1 MTDQELNYLQAIGL
15 LTPLDVYFGRFMERL
30 AGGDVPEL
38 VLASALVSG
47 AAREGHICLDLAA
60 VAGKVVAAGEGGEA
74 PLRCPDLAPWCARLG
89 EMHVVGKPGEYR
101 PLVLDDD
108 KRLYLYR
115 YWEYQERLAAAVRER
130 VIRVDET
137 VNRESI
143 GEGLARLFP
152 EEEAAGVNWQKVAA
166 FTALTRRFCVIS
178 GGPGTGKTTTIA
190 RILALLAEQTSSR
203 PAVALA
209 APTGKAA
216 ARLQEAVRE
225 ARERLPIAPETK
237 AALPQEAST
246 LHRLLGAIPGSPSFR
261 HTRQNPLPVDVLVVD
276 EASMVDLALL
286 SKVVQALPARARL
299 ILLGDRD
306 QLASVEAGAAL
317 GDICDSA
324 GDGPVSRSHAE
335 ELRRATGYRLDVDEE
350 ADRPGI
356 RDCIV
361 HLRTSYRFGT
371 TSGIGALCRAV
382 NAGRPDE
389 AAGLLSEGFP
399 DLRWRNVPRPER
411 LPRALREVVEGG
423 FADYLLTDDPGQSFQ
438 YLERFRILCAVRE
451 GPYGVIALNRTVE
464 EILRDRGLIVSG
476 RPWYRGRPVMIT
488 RNDYNL
494 RLFNGD
500 VGVVLPDPAGGGDLR
515 VFFSAAEGTVRKFH
529 PLLLPEHE
537 TVYAMTVHKSQGSE
551 FDRVLL
557 LLPDRESPVLTR
569 ELIYTGISRARGR
582 VEIWGN
588 EAVFRS
594 AVARRI
600 ERTSGLRD
608 TLRGARFPSPGG
620 RG

>member
-1 MTDQELNYLQAIGL
+1 MTDYNLKHLQATGVF
-15 LTPLDVYFGRFMERL
+15 TPLDVHFGRFMERL
-30 AGGDVPEL
+30 AGGDIPEL
-38 VLASALVSG
+38 VLASALVSS
-47 AAREGHICLDLAA
+47 AARQGHICLDVAA
-60 VAGKVVAAGEGGEA
+60 VAGKVVAAGEGGEESV
-74 PLRCPDLAPWCARLG
+74 RCPDLSSWCPRLG

-101 PLVLDDD
+101 PLILDDD

-130 VIRVDET
+130 VIRADET
-137 VNRESI
+137 VDRESI

-152 EEEAAGVNWQKVAA
+152 EEEAEGVNWQKVAA

-190 RILALLAEQTSSR
+190 RILALLAEQTSLR

-246 LHRLLGAIPGSPSFR
+246 LHRLLGVIPGSPYFR
-261 HTRQNPLPVDVLVVD
+261 HMSKNPLPIDVLVVD

-324 GDGPVSRSHAE
+324 GDGAVSRNHAE
-335 ELRRATGYRLDVDEE
+335 ELRRATGYRLDEDEGAE
-350 ADRPGI
+350 RPGI

-361 HLRTSYRFGT
+361 HLRTSYRFGR
-371 TSGIGALCRAV
+371 TSGIGALCLAV

-389 AAGLLSEGFP
+389 AAGLLREGYP
-399 DLRWRNVPRPER
+399 DLGWRNVPRPER
-411 LPRALREVVEGG
+411 LPRAIREVVEEG

-451 GPYGVIALNRTVE
+451 GPYGVIALNRTVQG
-464 EILRDRGLIVSG
+464 ILRDRGLIVSG

-500 VGVVLPDPAGGGDLR
+500 VGVALPDPAAGGDLR
-515 VFFSAAEGTVRKFH
+515 VFFSSAEGTVRKFH

-557 LLPDRESPVLTR
+557 VLPDRESQVLTR

-608 TLRGARFPSPGG
+608 ALRGA
-620 RG
+620 

>member
-1 MTDQELNYLQAIGL
+1 MTEPILRRLQAGGL
-15 LTPLDVYFGRFMERL
+15 LAPLDVHFGRFMERL
-30 AGGDVPEL
+30 AGGAVPEL
-38 VLASALVSG
+38 VLASALVSS
-47 AAREGHICLDLAA
+47 AARQGHICLDLAA
-60 VAGKVVAAGEGGEA
+60 VAGGLVAAEEGGEEPA
-74 PLRCPDLAPWCARLG
+74 RCPDLSSWCARLG
-89 EMHVVGKPGEYR
+89 ETPVVGKPGEYR
-101 PLVLDDD
+101 PLVLDDAH
-108 KRLYLYR
+108 RLYLYR
-115 YWEYQERLAAAVRER
+115 YWEYQERLAAAVTER
-130 VIRVDET
+130 VTSLDKAVHG
-137 VNRESI
+137 ESLAR
-143 GEGLARLFP
+143 GLARLFP
-152 EEEAAGVNWQKVAA
+152 EEEPGGINWQKVAA

-190 RILALLAEQTSSR
+190 RILALLAEEVSPR
-203 PAVALA
+203 PTVALA

-216 ARLQEAVRE
+216 ARLQQAVQE

-246 LHRLLGAIPGSPSFR
+246 LHRLLGVIPGSPYFR
-261 HTRQNPLPVDVLVVD
+261 HTSKNPLPTDLLVVD

-324 GDGPVSRSHAE
+324 GESPVSSNHAE
-335 ELRRATGYRLDVDEE
+335 ELRRATGYRIDMDQG
-350 ADRPGI
+350 AGRPGI

-361 HLRTSYRFGT
+361 QLRTSYRFGRA
-371 TSGIGALCRAV
+371 SGIGALCHAV
-382 NAGRPDE
+382 NAGRSDE
-389 AAGLLSEGFP
+389 AARLLREGFR
-399 DLRWRNVPRPER
+399 DLGWKNVPRPER
-411 LPRALREVVEGG
+411 LPRAIREVVAEG
-423 FADYLLTDDPGQSFQ
+423 FADYLSTDEPGESFQ
-438 YLERFRILCAVRE
+438 QLERFRILGAVRE

-464 EILRDRGLIVSG
+464 EILRDRGLIVPG

-494 RLFNGD
+494 HLFNGD
-500 VGVVLPDPAGGGDLR
+500 VGVVLPDPAAAGDLR
-515 VFFSAAEGTVRKFH
+515 VFFSSAEGAMRKFH
-529 PLLLPEHE
+529 PLLLPQHE

-557 LLPDRESPVLTR
+557 VLPDRESPVLTR
-569 ELIYTGISRARGR
+569 ELIYTGISRARER
-582 VEIWGN
+582 VEIWGE

-608 TLRGARFPSPGG
+608 ALVGP
-620 RG
+620 

>member
-1 MTDQELNYLQAIGL
+1 MTDQELNYLQASGL
-15 LTPLDVYFGRFMERL
+15 FTPLDVHFGRFMERL
-30 AGGDVPEL
+30 AGGDIPEL
-38 VLASALVSG
+38 VLASALVSS
-47 AAREGHICLDLAA
+47 AARQGHICLDLAT
-60 VAGKVVAAGEGGEA
+60 VAGKVVAAGEGGKE
-74 PLRCPDLAPWCARLG
+74 PVRSPDLSSWCARLG
-89 EMHVVGKPGEYR
+89 EMHVVGRPGEYR

-130 VIRVDET
+130 AIRVDET
-137 VNRESI
+137 VDRESI
-143 GEGLARLFP
+143 GEGLTRLFP
-152 EEEAAGVNWQKVAA
+152 EEEAGGVNWQKVAA

-190 RILALLAEQTSSR
+190 RILALLVEQASLR

-216 ARLQEAVRE
+216 ARLQEAVQE
-225 ARERLPIAPETK
+225 ARERLPIAAETK

-246 LHRLLGAIPGSPSFR
+246 LHRLLGVVPGSPYFR
-261 HTRQNPLPVDVLVVD
+261 HTSNHPVPIDVLVVD

-317 GDICDSA
+317 GDICASA
-324 GDGPVSRSHAE
+324 GEGPVSRSHAE
-335 ELRRATGYRLDVDEE
+335 ELRRATGYRLEVDEG

-361 HLRTSYRFGT
+361 HLRTSYRFGR
-371 TSGIGALCRAV
+371 TSGIGALCHAV

-389 AAGLLSEGFP
+389 AAGLLREGFP
-399 DLRWRNVPRPER
+399 DLGWRTVPRPER
-411 LPRALREVVEGG
+411 LPRALREVAGEG
-423 FADYLLTDDPGQSFQ
+423 FADYLLSDDPGDSFR

-451 GPYGVIALNRTVE
+451 GPYGVIALNRMVE

-494 RLFNGD
+494 HLFNGD
-500 VGVVLPDPAGGGDLR
+500 VGVTLPDPAAGGDLR
-515 VFFSAAEGTVRKFH
+515 VFFSSAEGAVRKFH

-557 LLPDRESPVLTR
+557 VLPDRESPVLTR
-569 ELIYTGISRARGR
+569 ELIYTGISRARRR
-582 VEIWGN
+582 VEIWGA
-588 EAVFRS
+588 ETVFRS

-600 ERTSGLRD
+600 ERTSGLREA
-608 TLRGARFPSPGG
+608 LRGT
-620 RG
+620 

>member
-1 MTDQELNYLQAIGL
+1 MNHHALIRLQSSGI
-15 LTPLDVYFGRFMERL
+15 LTPLDVHFGRFMERL

-38 VLASALVSG
+38 ILASALVSS
-47 AAREGHICLDLAA
+47 AARQGHICLDLST
-60 VAGKVVAAGEGGEA
+60 VAGKVIVEGEGGEE
-74 PLRCPDLAPWCARLG
+74 PVRCPPLSPWCARLG
-89 EMHVVGKPGEYR
+89 ETHVVGNPGEYR
-101 PLVLDDD
+101 PLLLDDG

-130 VIRVDET
+130 VTRVGET
-137 VNRESI
+137 VDGESL
-143 GEGLARLFP
+143 GQGLARLFP
-152 EEEAAGVNWQKVAA
+152 EEEPGTVNWQKVAA
-166 FTALTRRFCVIS
+166 FTVLTRRFCVIS

-190 RILALLAEQTSSR
+190 RVLALLAEQASPR
-203 PAVALA
+203 LAIALA

-225 ARERLPIAPETK
+225 ARERLPVGPETK

-246 LHRLLGAIPGSPSFR
+246 LHRLLGVISGSPYFR
-261 HTRQNPLPVDVLVVD
+261 HTSKNPLPIDVLVVD

-324 GDGPVSRSHAE
+324 GEGTVSRSFAE
-335 ELRRATGYRLDVDEE
+335 ELRRATGYRLE
-350 ADRPGI
+350 ASEGVDRPGI

-361 HLRTSYRFGT
+361 HLRKSYRFGLT
-371 TSGIGALCRAV
+371 GGIGALCHAV
-382 NAGRPDE
+382 NEGRPDE
-389 AAGLLSEGFP
+389 AVGLLRKGFS
-399 DLRWRNVPRPER
+399 DLGWRNVPRPEG
-411 LPRALREVVEGG
+411 LPRAIREVVQEG
-423 FADYLLTDDPGQSFQ
+423 FAEYLLTDDPGTSFQ
-438 YLERFRILCAVRE
+438 CLERFRILCAVRE
-451 GPYGVIALNRTVE
+451 GPHGVIALNRMAE
-464 EILRDRGLIVSG
+464 EILRDRGLIVPG

-488 RNDYNL
+488 RNDYSL
-494 RLFNGD
+494 HLFNGD
-500 VGVVLPDPAGGGDLR
+500 VGVVLPDPAAGGDLR
-515 VFFSAAEGTVRKFH
+515 VFFSSAEGGVRTFH

-569 ELIYTGISRARGR
+569 ELIYTGISRARAR
-582 VEIWGN
+582 VDIWGD
-588 EAVFRS
+588 EAVFRH
-594 AVARRI
+594 ALARRI

-608 TLRGARFPSPGG
+608 ALIRG
-620 RG
+620 

>member
-1 MTDQELNYLQAIGL
+1 MNHHNVSRLQSSGFLI
-15 LTPLDVYFGRFMERL
+15 PLDVHFGRFMERL
-30 AGGDVPEL
+30 AGGEIPEL
-38 VLASALVSG
+38 ILASALVSS
-47 AAREGHICLDLAA
+47 AARQGHICLELAT
-60 VAGKVVAAGEGGEA
+60 VAGRVIVEGEGDEE
-74 PLRCPDLAPWCARLG
+74 PVRCPPLSPWCARLG
-89 EMHVVGKPGEYR
+89 ETRVVGQPGDYR
-101 PLVLDDD
+101 PLILDDA

-115 YWEYQERLAAAVRER
+115 YWEYQERLARAVKERAARGGEA
-130 VIRVDET
+130 VD
-137 VNRESI
+137 
-143 GEGLARLFP
+143 GELLAQGLARLFP
-152 EEEAAGVNWQKVAA
+152 AAEPDGVNWQKVAA

-190 RILALLAEQTSSR
+190 KVLALLAEQASPR
-203 PAVALA
+203 PAITLA

-225 ARERLPIAPETK
+225 ARERLLIAPETK

-246 LHRLLGAIPGSPSFR
+246 LHRLLGVIPGSPYFR
-261 HTRQNPLPVDVLVVD
+261 HTSKNPLPIDVLVID

-324 GDGPVSRSHAE
+324 GQGSVSRSHAE
-335 ELRRATGYRLDVDEE
+335 ELRRATGYRLDASEG
-350 ADRPGI
+350 ADPPGI

-361 HLRTSYRFGT
+361 HLRKSYRFGR

-382 NAGRPDE
+382 NTGRPDE
-389 AAGLLSEGFP
+389 AAGLVREGFP
-399 DLRWRNVPRPER
+399 DLGWRNVPRPER
-411 LPRALREVVEGG
+411 LPQAIRGVVEEG
-423 FADYLLTDDPGQSFQ
+423 FADYLLTHDPGKSFQ
-438 YLERFRILCAVRE
+438 CLERFRILCAVRE

-464 EILRDRGLIVSG
+464 EILRDRGLIASG
-476 RPWYRGRPVMIT
+476 RPWYRGRPVMIA

-500 VGVVLPDPAGGGDLR
+500 VGVALPDPAAGGDLR
-515 VFFSAAEGTVRKFH
+515 VFFSSAEGTLRKFH

-557 LLPDRESPVLTR
+557 VLPDRETPVLTR

-582 VEIWGN
+582 VEIWG
-588 EAVFRS
+588 EETVFRS

-608 TLRGARFPSPGG
+608 ALRRTY
-620 RG
+620 

>member
-1 MTDQELNYLQAIGL
+1 MNHDALRRLQSSGL
-15 LTPLDVYFGRFMERL
+15 LAPLDVHFGRFMERF

-38 VLASALVSG
+38 ILASALVSS
-47 AAREGHICLDLAA
+47 AARQGHICLDLTR
-60 VAGKVVAAGEGGEA
+60 VAGQVIAAGEGGEEPA
-74 PLRCPDLAPWCARLG
+74 RCPDLSSWCTRLG
-89 EMHVVGKPGEYR
+89 ETQVVGRPGEYR
-101 PLVLDDD
+101 PLILDDGH
-108 KRLYLYR
+108 RLYLHR

-130 VIRVDET
+130 VTHVDET
-137 VNRESI
+137 ADGESLAR
-143 GEGLARLFP
+143 GLARLFP
-152 EEEAAGVNWQKVAA
+152 EEEPGGVNWQKIAA

-178 GGPGTGKTTTIA
+178 GGPGTGKTRTVA
-190 RILALLAEQTSSR
+190 RVLALLAEQISPR

-246 LHRLLGAIPGSPSFR
+246 LHRLLGVIPGSPYFR
-261 HTRQNPLPVDVLVVD
+261 HSNKNPLPIDVLVVD

-324 GDGPVSRSHAE
+324 GEGTVSRGHAD
-335 ELRRATGYRLDVDEE
+335 ELRRATGYRLEVDQG

-361 HLRTSYRFGT
+361 HLRTSYRFGR

-382 NAGRPDE
+382 NAGRSEE
-389 AAGLLSEGFP
+389 AAGLLREGFA
-399 DLRWRNVPRPER
+399 DLGWSNVPPPER
-411 LPRALREVVEGG
+411 LLRAIREVAEEG
-423 FADYLLTDDPGQSFQ
+423 FAPYLLTDDPGKSFQ
-438 YLERFRILCAVRE
+438 LLERFRMLCAVRE

-464 EILRDRGLIVSG
+464 EILRGRGLIVPG

-488 RNDYNL
+488 RNDYSL

-500 VGVVLPDPAGGGDLR
+500 VGVVLPDPAAGGDLR
-515 VFFSAAEGTVRKFH
+515 VFFLSAEGMVRKFH

-557 LLPDRESPVLTR
+557 VLPDRESPVLTR
-569 ELIYTGISRARGR
+569 ELIYTGISRAREQ

-588 EAVFRS
+588 EPVFRS

-608 TLRGARFPSPGG
+608 ALRGA
-620 RG
+620 